1 MASDNQAE
9 NQNVH
14 RGTILGVIIAGAIAA
29 LLNQTLLN
37 TALPKL
43 MDQFHITTSTAQWVI
58 TIYMLVN
65 GVLIPTTA
73 FLMEKFTTR
82 QLFLTSMCLFSV
94 GTLICGIAPYFAF
107 MLVGRVIQ
115 ASGAGIVMPLMT
127 NVIFNM
133 FPREKRGSAM
143 GVVGIAMVFAP
154 AIGPTL
160 SGWVVEHYSWR
171 LLFFIVLPIAVIVLI
186 VSSFVLKNVT
196 ETKNPRLDVWG
207 VILSTIGFGGLLY
220 GFSTAGSKGWG
231 SVEVII
237 MLLVGVICLVSFV
250 MRQLRIDHAML
261 EFRIFKTPAYTLA
274 ILISLLV
281 NMTLYSGMILLPVY
295 VQDILHFSPVQSGL
309 LMLPGSIIMGIMSPI
324 TGRLFDRFGARYLA
338 LTGLVI
344 TIVTT
349 FGFTK
354 LSLSTSY
361 SYLLTLYTVRMLGLS
376 MLMMPVMT
384 SGLNSLPLRLN
395 PHGTAMSNTINAI
408 GGALGTSLFV
418 TIMSTKSA
426 AHTVDIINQHAIN
439 PADQAQLAVAKM
451 QGVAMGTSDAFMLAT
466 AFAIIAFVLAFFL
479 GTNPRGREGNKVREK
494 GGAMQPS

>member
-1 MASDNQAE
+1 MVNEKQPEKKD
-9 NQNVH
+9 VR

-37 TALPKL
+37 VALPKL
-43 MDQFHITTSTAQWVI
+43 MNDFHINTTSAQWLI

-82 QLFLTSMCLFSV
+82 QLFIASMSLFSI
-94 GTLICGIAPYFAF
+94 GTLVCGLAPAF
-107 MLVGRVIQ
+107 SVMLIGRVIQ

-143 GVVGIAMVFAP
+143 GIVGIAMVFAP

-171 LLFFIVLPIAVIVLI
+171 VLFFIVLPIALIVLI
-186 VSSFVLKNVT
+186 ASTFLLRNVT
-196 ETKNPRLDVWG
+196 ETGNPKLDVWG
-207 VILSTIGFGGLLY
+207 VIFSTVGFGGLLY
-220 GFSTAGSKGWG
+220 GFSTAGAKGWG
-231 SVEVII
+231 SLEVIL
-237 MLLVGVICLVSFV
+237 MLLIGCISLIVFV
-250 MRQLRIDHAML
+250 RRQLSIDHAML
-261 EFRIFKTPAYTLA
+261 EFRIFRTPAYTLA
-274 ILISLLV
+274 ILISLMV

-295 VQDILHFSPVQSGL
+295 VQNILHFTPVQSGL
-309 LMLPGSIIMGIMSPI
+309 LMLPGSILMGIMSPI
-324 TGRLFDRFGARYLA
+324 TGRLFDKFGARYLA
-338 LTGLVI
+338 ITGLVI

-354 LSLSTSY
+354 LSLYTSY
-361 SYLLTLYTVRMLGLS
+361 GYLITLYTVRMLGLS

-384 SGLNSLPLRLN
+384 SGLNALPLRLN
-395 PHGTAMSNTINAI
+395 PHGTAMSNTVNAI

-418 TIMSTKSA
+418 TIMTTKSA
-426 AHTVDIINQHAIN
+426 AHTADIIRGSQIN
-439 PADQAQLAVAKM
+439 PADQAQVGLATM
-451 QGVAMGTSDAFMLAT
+451 QGMAMGTNDAFMIAT
-466 AFAIIAFVLAFFL
+466 LFAITALILALFL
-479 GTNPRGREGNKVREK
+479 RNPRQREDEVREK
-494 GGAMQPS
+494 KGAAQPS